1 MRLSLKRAYV
11 GLGLKSVLVS
21 KQDFTKALHSLLP
34 HLEDEKGSK
43 VTKHNIT
50 RQSRLVPALIFQV
63 FFFSLVGQFI
73 FFVSRSCCLGVRQGA
88 TSGCGR
94 TDTDVGVSCN
104 GDTFQHVPVYKAC
117 TTFQFCVKNSV

>member
-21 KQDFTKALHSLLP
+21 KQGFTKALHSLLP

-43 VTKHNIT
+43 VTKNNIT

-63 FFFSLVGQFI
+63 FFSSVAGQF
-73 FFVSRSCCLGVRQGA
+73 FF
-88 TSGCGR
+88 
-94 TDTDVGVSCN
+94 
-104 GDTFQHVPVYKAC
+104 
-117 TTFQFCVKNSV
+117 FCE